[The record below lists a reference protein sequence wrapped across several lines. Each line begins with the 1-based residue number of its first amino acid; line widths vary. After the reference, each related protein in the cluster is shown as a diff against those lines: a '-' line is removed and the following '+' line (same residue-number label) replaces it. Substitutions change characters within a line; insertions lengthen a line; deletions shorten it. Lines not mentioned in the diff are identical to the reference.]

1 MRREKQG
8 RAWAFGDDINT
19 DYIISSRRK
28 RDTLDPV
35 ARATFMMEDIRP
47 GFGLQVNPGDF
58 LVGGRNFGCGS
69 AMEIATSVIIGAGV
83 RAVIA
88 KSFARTFFRNG
99 INGGLLLI
107 ETDPGSIKDG
117 DVLLLDI
124 GGESTVLHN
133 VTRGEEYYSTGMS
146 QFLESIVES
155 GGLIPYLSKNRGFG
169 SWTKL

>member
-8 RAWAFGDDINT
+8 RAWVFGDDINT

-28 RDTLDPV
+28 RDTLDPI
-35 ARATFMMEDIRP
+35 ALAKFMMEDIRP

-69 AMEIATSVIIGAGV
+69 AMEVATSAIIGAGV

-107 ETDPGSIKDG
+107 ETDTGSIRDG
-117 DVLLLDI
+117 DMLLLDLD
-124 GGESTVLHN
+124 GESVVLRH
-133 VTRGEEYYSTGMS
+133 VTRGEEYYGTGMS
-146 QFLESIVES
+146 HFLESIVES
-155 GGLIPYLSKNRGFG
+155 GGLIPYLSENGGFG
-169 SWTKL
+169 SWTKQ